1 MSDSTTTPGNKK
13 NDTLATDDTSSA
25 SFQQFRK
32 FHGSAKHHGEEMVI
46 FAVLAGME
54 LLELQKKLMER
65 EPGFAW
71 LVYLSNHEDDLGCG
85 IRTAQKYM
93 RLAEAVK
100 SEILKGGHGSA
111 VISLLDKAPSTMSDA
126 QAEKLKAVM
135 AKSINGESLS
145 ETYVKMGVISK
156 PHASLEDRDTS
167 KPRDGGKSKATRL
180 WRRAKA
186 ELGQMPPDDK
196 SARQAL
202 RKLSALC
209 QDYFDDLADDAFP
222 PPPPPAKKDRYR
234 PTPKEE
240 PLVGL
245 IVKAYETLAGA
256 GKKDETLAGKK
267 DETLAGKK
275 DETLAG
281 KKFKNLRP
289 AVIRAIQNIAR
300 CRSLSFLKA
309 AAWLLKRTQRRA
321 AAYEVKIKGD
331 SRLRNRIFNAGPFG
345 SITFWDRYAGA

>member
-46 FAVLAGME
+46 FTVLAGME

-245 IVKAYETLAGA
+245 IVKAYETLAG
-256 GKKDETLAGKK
+256 KKDEA
-267 DETLAGKK
+267 
-275 DETLAG
+275 LAG
-281 KKFKNLRP
+281 KKFEKLRP

-300 CRSLSFLKA
+300 CRSLTFLKA
-309 AAWLLKRTQRRA
+309 AAWLLKRTKRRA
-321 AAYEVKIKGD
+321 AAYEEKIKGN
-331 SRLRNRIFNAGPFG
+331 SRLRNRISNPGPFG
-345 SITFWDRYAGA
+345 PIKFWDRYACA

>member
-46 FAVLAGME
+46 FTVLAGME

-267 DETLAGKK
+267 
-275 DETLAG
+275 
-281 KKFKNLRP
+281 FKNLRP

-309 AAWLLKRTQRRA
+309 AAWLLKRTKRRA
-321 AAYEVKIKGD
+321 AAYEEKIKGN
-331 SRLRNRIFNAGPFG
+331 SRLRNRISNPGPFG
-345 SITFWDRYAGA
+345 PIKFWDRYACA

>member
-267 DETLAGKK
+267 
-275 DETLAG
+275 
-281 KKFKNLRP
+281 FKNLRP

-331 SRLRNRIFNAGPFG
+331 SRLRNRISNPGPFG
-345 SITFWDRYAGA
+345 PIKFWDRYACA